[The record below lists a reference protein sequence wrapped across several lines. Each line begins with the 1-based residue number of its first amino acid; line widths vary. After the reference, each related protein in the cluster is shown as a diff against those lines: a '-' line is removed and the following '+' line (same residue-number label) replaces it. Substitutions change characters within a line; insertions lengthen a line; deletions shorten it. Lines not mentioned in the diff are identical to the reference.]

1 MPSLNTQASDNNL
14 ATILIFSQAWID
26 VIGNSMHAIV
36 IFLFNSMV
44 RDEFLVMIGKKQQVS
59 NFSVKVTAIKVQP
72 VTATAIKVQPV
83 TVTALPRRQAVP

>member
-1 MPSLNTQASDNNL
+1 MPSLGMQVSDNNL
-14 ATILIFSQAWID
+14 VTILTFSQAWID

-44 RDEFLVMIGKKQQVS
+44 REEFLVMIGKKKQVS

-72 VTATAIKVQPV
+72 VTATAIKLQPV
-83 TVTALPRRQAVP
+83 TVTALPRRQAVH